1 LSGQTVPYSRKEYTG
16 FGSKFGNEITAN
28 GNTEETDRIPYVFIP
43 VRISSRGYVSPSE
56 TMSKSTKN
64 GTVFTNNQYIR
75 VLNPVANYE
84 NSQKYLTYKKIGEIV
99 LPVKDKSAPVP
110 IYQLVDSCMYKLG
123 QYKVYNYNNE
133 MKISSSQ
140 TVATMKK
147 YTLTS
152 PYSLEQLDQFIK
164 DAISKIKTEQE
175 DDGSKT
181 LQEVLSPLYEIDEK
195 IKMMHQEKLY
205 KDKEDRVRT
214 VYLPLYDD
222 SKYLEFYLGQNDTG
236 RKQTLSDLQFALN
249 AKDVSGEYLFS
260 QEDRILIQDMI
271 NAINVFNEHLE

>member
-1 LSGQTVPYSRKEYTG
+1 MSGQIVPYPRKEYTG
-16 FGSKFGNEITAN
+16 FGRKRSKDDKKVPKDVA
-28 GNTEETDRIPYVFIP
+28 EEDEKWERIPYVFIP
-43 VRISSRGYVSPSE
+43 VRISSNGYVSPSE

-99 LPVKDKSAPVP
+99 LPVKDKSVPVP

-152 PYSLEQLDQFIK
+152 PYSLE
-164 DAISKIKTEQE
+164 
-175 DDGSKT
+175 
-181 LQEVLSPLYEIDEK
+181 
-195 IKMMHQEKLY
+195 
-205 KDKEDRVRT
+205 
-214 VYLPLYDD
+214 
-222 SKYLEFYLGQNDTG
+222 
-236 RKQTLSDLQFALN
+236 
-249 AKDVSGEYLFS
+249 
-260 QEDRILIQDMI
+260 
-271 NAINVFNEHLE
+271 